1 MAAEGREMLGAILG
15 DIAGSRLEFVNNR
28 KRPEVLFPEDCF
40 TTDDTLMT
48 VASFKAAF
56 SRNAGGT
63 SLEELFLRE
72 TIQAVLLHPDAGWGL
87 RFLSWIRGI
96 VEENGIAVHNAGSM
110 EGIRYC
116 PNGSAGNGSAM
127 RVSPIPYLSLS
138 LEECKALTRRITG
151 VTHDHP
157 DSYRAAECVATS
169 IYLALEGK
177 GREGIRKNIL
187 SYYPEV
193 EGMTYEAL
201 NSEYRYNELAKDTVP
216 QAMAC
221 FLESKDFEDALSMAV
236 SVGGDADTL
245 GAIAGG
251 LAEAFYGW
259 TEEGAISHWSL
270 IYGSKAKYSV
280 ERTALHAFLEL
291 ANEKFPGKFPG
302 RALVAV
308 LSQRE

>member
-1 MAAEGREMLGAILG
+1 MAAEGRKMLGAILG
-15 DIAGSRLEFVNNR
+15 DIAGSKLEFANNR

-48 VASFKAAF
+48 IAAFKAAF
-56 SRNAGGT
+56 SKDAGGT

-72 TIQAVLLHPDAGWGL
+72 TIRAVLLHPDAGWGL

-96 VEENGIAVHNAGSM
+96 VEENGIALSNLHEKS
-110 EGIRYC
+110 GIRYR
-116 PNGSAGNGSAM
+116 PNGSAGNGAAM
-127 RVSPIPYLSLS
+127 RVSPIPYLSSS
-138 LEECKALTRRITG
+138 LEECKALTRKITG

-193 EGMTYEAL
+193 EGMTYEVL
-201 NSEYRYNELAKDTVP
+201 NSEYRYTELAKDTVP

-236 SVGGDADTL
+236 SIGGDADTL
-245 GAIAGG
+245 GAITGG

-259 TEEGAISHWSL
+259 TEEEARRMWPWL
-270 IYGSKAKYSV
+270 IPFQGKRPRYVV
-280 ERTALHAFLEL
+280 EEGPLRQFLALAHA
-291 ANEKFPGKFPG
+291 KFPGKFPDAPG
-302 RALVAV
+302 L
-308 LSQRE
+308 

>member
-15 DIAGSRLEFVNNR
+15 DIAGSRLEFADNR
-28 KRPEVLFPEDCF
+28 KKPEVLFTEDAF
-40 TTDDTLMT
+40 ATDDTLMT
-48 VASFKAAF
+48 VASFKASF
-56 SRNAGGT
+56 SKDAGGT

-96 VEENGIAVHNAGSM
+96 VEENGIALSNLHEKS
-110 EGIRYC
+110 GIHYR

-127 RVSPIPYLSLS
+127 RVSPIPYLSS
-138 LEECKALTRRITG
+138 SMEECKALTRRITG

-201 NSEYRYNELAKDTVP
+201 NREYRYTELARDTVP
-216 QAMAC
+216 PGDGLLPREQGLRGRPLDGRLHRRGRGHPGGNNGRPRGS
-221 FLESKDFEDALSMAV
+221 FLRVDGRRSEKDVALAHP
-236 SVGGDADTL
+236 
-245 GAIAGG
+245 
-251 LAEAFYGW
+251 LARPEAK
-259 TEEGAISHWSL
+259 I
-270 IYGSKAKYSV
+270 
-280 ERTALHAFLEL
+280 R
-291 ANEKFPGKFPG
+291 
-302 RALVAV
+302 R
-308 LSQRE
+308 

>member
-1 MAAEGREMLGAILG
+1 
-15 DIAGSRLEFVNNR
+15 
-28 KRPEVLFPEDCF
+28 
-40 TTDDTLMT
+40 
-48 VASFKAAF
+48 
-56 SRNAGGT
+56 
-63 SLEELFLRE
+63 
-72 TIQAVLLHPDAGWGL
+72 
-87 RFLSWIRGI
+87 
-96 VEENGIAVHNAGSM
+96 
-110 EGIRYC
+110 
-116 PNGSAGNGSAM
+116 M
-127 RVSPIPYLSLS
+127 RVSPIPYLSSS

-193 EGMTYEAL
+193 EGMTYEVL
-201 NSEYRYNELAKDTVP
+201 NSEYRYTELAKDTVP

-236 SVGGDADTL
+236 SIGGDADTL
-245 GAIAGG
+245 GAITGG